1 MGEAALPRGKF
12 KIGVKEHEEKVPI
25 HIDGAVPGAVA
36 AAHRGI
42 RGGGGCCPGRR
53 YNVCHAKRGD

>member
-25 HIDGAVPGAVA
+25 HFDGAGPGAVA

-42 RGGGGCCPGRR
+42 RGGGG
-53 YNVCHAKRGD
+53 